1 MRSIHDAEK
10 EIKRLKAENW
20 TLKVKLARVVAGRLI
35 KRKHRG
41 VDENLKLVSAR
52 VGNTHFSFSF
62 NDSLPESHIDSGR
75 DDAARRS
82 DTDPIGLATGRVD
95 RSLDAS
101 DCSRAIDGNLPIGRV

>member
-20 TLKVKLARVVAGRLI
+20 TLKVKLARVVASRLI
-35 KRKHRG
+35 KRKSRC
-41 VDENLKLVSAR
+41 VDESLKLVSAR

-95 RSLDAS
+95 RGLDAS
-101 DCSRAIDGNLPIGRV
+101 DCSRAIDGALPIGRI